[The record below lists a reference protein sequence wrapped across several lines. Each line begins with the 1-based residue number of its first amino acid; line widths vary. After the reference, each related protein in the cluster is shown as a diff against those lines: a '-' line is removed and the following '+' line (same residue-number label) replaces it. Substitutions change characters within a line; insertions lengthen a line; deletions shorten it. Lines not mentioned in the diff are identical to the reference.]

1 MANDQAGERTE
12 KPTYRRLRDARERGQ
27 VARSRDLAPAASL
40 AAVTLGLGWFGTQMV
55 TLVAARMSTE
65 IGSLADHAR
74 GSLEPAGIATQ
85 LTSEAALLVR
95 VAGPAALVAAIMAI
109 AASVAQVGWGF
120 STKALEMNW
129 GRLNPAAGFARLK
142 PIQAGPELLKA
153 LIGIAVVGSIGY
165 LILVPAFE
173 EAPALMGMTP
183 LDAAQFAWSHL
194 WTLLWRTSLA
204 LLALGVADYAWQR
217 WRLMSD
223 LKMTRQEVRDEAKQN
238 EGSPEIKSRVRRA
251 QREMA
256 RSRMLKSVETATVVI
271 TNPTHYAVALEYRR
285 AEMAAP
291 VVVAKGHDHMAA
303 RIRTVAREHGVPIVE
318 NVTLARALY
327 KAADIGDTIPADLFG
342 AVAEVLAYLVRLKQL
357 IL

>member
-1 MANDQAGERTE
+1 MANDQTGERTE

-40 AAVTLGLGWFGTQMV
+40 AAVTLGLGWLGAQMV
-55 TLVAARMSTE
+55 TLIAAHMSSALGT
-65 IGSLADHAR
+65 LADHAR
-74 GSLEPAGIATQ
+74 GGIEAVGLTTQ
-85 LTSEAALLVR
+85 LTSEAAVLAR
-95 VAGPAALVAAIMAI
+95 VAGPCALIAAVIAI
-109 AASVAQVGWGF
+109 ATGVAQVGWGF
-120 STKALEMNW
+120 SGRALEMNW
-129 GRLNPAAGFARLK
+129 ARLNPAAGFARFK
-142 PIQAGPELLKA
+142 PLQAGPELLKA
-153 LIGIAVVGSIGY
+153 LIGLTVVGSIGY
-165 LILVPAFE
+165 VLVLPWFE

-183 LDAAQFAWSHL
+183 IDAAQIAWSHL

-223 LKMTRQEVRDEAKQN
+223 LKMTRQEVREEAKQN

-256 RSRMLKSVETATVVI
+256 RSRMLKSVETATVVV

>member
-1 MANDQAGERTE
+1 MANNQAGERTE
-12 KPTYRRLRDARERGQ
+12 KPTYRRLREARERGQ
-27 VARSRDLAPAASL
+27 VARSRDLASAASL
-40 AAVTLGLGWFGTQMV
+40 AAVTLGIGWFGTQMV
-55 TLVAARMSTE
+55 TLIAAHMSSAL
-65 IGSLADHAR
+65 GSLADHAR
-74 GSLEPAGIATQ
+74 GGVEAVGLTTQ
-85 LTSEAALLVR
+85 LTGEAVLLAR
-95 VAGPAALVAAIMAI
+95 VAGPAALVAGTMAV
-109 AASVAQVGWGF
+109 AAGVAQVGWGF
-120 STKALEMNW
+120 SGRALEMNW
-129 GRLNPAAGFARLK
+129 GRLNPAAGFSRFK
-142 PIQAGPELLKA
+142 PIHAGAELLKA
-153 LIGIAVVGSIGY
+153 LIGLAVVGSVSY
-165 LILVPAFE
+165 VLVMPWFE
-173 EAPALMGMTP
+173 DAPALMGMSP
-183 LDAAQFAWSHL
+183 IEAAHVAWAHL
-194 WTLLWRTSLA
+194 WTLVWRASLA

-223 LKMTRQEVRDEAKQN
+223 LKMTRQEVRDDAKLN

-256 RSRMLKSVETATVVI
+256 RSRMLKAVETATVVI

-318 NVTLARALY
+318 NVTLARALH